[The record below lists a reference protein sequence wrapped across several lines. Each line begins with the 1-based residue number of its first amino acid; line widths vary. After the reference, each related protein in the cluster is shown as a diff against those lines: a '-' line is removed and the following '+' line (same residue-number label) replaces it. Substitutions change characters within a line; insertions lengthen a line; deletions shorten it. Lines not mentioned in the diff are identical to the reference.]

1 MGDTLVPSVA
11 APLLRRLD
19 QTRHYLTYAGDT
31 DRPCQK
37 QIRTRGR
44 KRPVASAIDHPAA
57 PGEAA
62 CLYQDGSD
70 APGPVVKNGTNLET
84 SPRHCPAR
92 DATTVAPPGL
102 QALLEIQVEGSLS
115 QAKTIPGDYLLD
127 SGDGKGQST
136 LASRTD
142 SWGTRFRWAF
152 TCANAPFGSTWDP
165 AVRPG

>member
-84 SPRHCPAR
+84 SLYWLLGSS
-92 DATTVAPPGL
+92 VQK
-102 QALLEIQVEGSLS
+102 QALREGERTPFPACKHRRVGVES
-115 QAKTIPGDYLLD
+115 DVVN
-127 SGDGKGQST
+127 
-136 LASRTD
+136 SRLML
-142 SWGTRFRWAF
+142 G
-152 TCANAPFGSTWDP
+152 
-165 AVRPG
+165 

>member
-19 QTRHYLTYAGDT
+19 QTRHYLTYALDT

-44 KRPVASAIDHPAA
+44 KRLVASAIDHPAA

-70 APGPVVKNGTNLET
+70 APGPAVKNGTNLES

-92 DATTVAPPGL
+92 DATAVAPPGREDRPGPPSCTTMPKTSGL
-102 QALLEIQVEGSLS
+102 ATFSQSLIFSSVRFSPSSLS
-115 QAKTIPGDYLLD
+115 N
-127 SGDGKGQST
+127 ST
-136 LASRTD
+136 L
-142 SWGTRFRWAF
+142 GE
-152 TCANAPFGSTWDP
+152 
-165 AVRPG
+165 